1 MDTYRLQNVC
11 PPLALAALAPAGSG
25 RSPVHQET
33 AMTGPDVG
41 DVAPDFTLRRGVD
54 QPVRLR
60 ELLERGPVLLC
71 FYVFDFGEY

>member
-1 MDTYRLQNVC
+1 
-11 PPLALAALAPAGSG
+11 
-25 RSPVHQET
+25 
-33 AMTGPDVG
+33 MTGPDVG
-41 DVAPDFTLRRGVD
+41 DLAPDFTLLRGVD